1 MTELNSESNRT
12 AVTLLS
18 ELLQNYYM
26 VKPLSKHPTGLTV
39 NSSSIKIY
47 KFIGLHTNSFEFVHS

>member
-12 AVTLLS
+12 AVTQMS
-18 ELLQNYYM
+18 ELLKNYSM

-39 NSSSIKIY
+39 NCSSIKIY
-47 KFIGLHTNSFEFVHS
+47 KFIGLH